1 MRGSEVPQ
9 SDSRNYVLIHG
20 AWFGGWVW
28 KDVAA
33 RLRAAGHI
41 VYTPSLTGLGERRH
55 LLRPGITLHTHAEDV
70 LSLLHMEDL
79 TDVVLVGWSY
89 GGMVVNDVLGLVP
102 ERIGAVVY
110 LDAMMPE
117 PGRSHS
123 SYAAAHPAEWI
134 VELVAT
140 GQDIPPLPARSIGIT
155 DEALASHVEAR
166 LGPHPALT
174 FLTPSRAPSQLPD
187 VPYTYVLS
195 GGHLDLSNTFQQFY
209 DTFEERSLGAAHVIK
224 TGHTMMLSEPDA
236 TAELLLA
243 AV

>member
-1 MRGSEVPQ
+1 MRKPE
-9 SDSRNYVLIHG
+9 SRTYVLIHG

-28 KDVAA
+28 QDVAA
-33 RLRAAGHI
+33 RLRAAGNN

-55 LLRPGITLHTHAEDV
+55 LIRPGITLRTHAEDV
-70 LSLLHMEDL
+70 VSLMHMEDL

-123 SYAAAHPAEWI
+123 SYAPAAHSAERI
-134 VELVAT
+134 VELLST
-140 GQDIPPLPARSIGIT
+140 GQDIPPMPARSIGIS
-155 DEALASHVEAR
+155 DEALASRVEAR

-187 VPYTYVLS
+187 IPYTYVLA
-195 GGHLDLSNTFQQFY
+195 GGHLDLSSTFQQFY
-209 DTFEERSLGAAHVIK
+209 DTFQERSLGQTHVIK
-224 TGHTMMLSEPDA
+224 TGHTMMLSEPGA
-236 TAELLLA
+236 TAGLLLA
-243 AV
+243 AL

>member
-1 MRGSEVPQ
+1 MPQ
-9 SDSRNYVLIHG
+9 SESRTYVLIHG

-33 RLRAAGHI
+33 RLRAAGHD
-41 VYTPSLTGLGERRH
+41 VYAPSLTGLGERRH
-55 LLRPGITLHTHAEDV
+55 LIRPGITLGTHAEDV
-70 LSLLHMEDL
+70 ISLIHMEDL
-79 TDVVLVGWSY
+79 ADVVLVGWSY
-89 GGMVVNDVLGLVP
+89 GGMVVNDVLGLAP

-110 LDAMMPE
+110 LDAMMPD
-117 PGRSHS
+117 PGRTHS
-123 SYAAAHPAEWI
+123 SYAAAHPTEWI
-134 VELVAT
+134 TELVAT
-140 GQDIPPLPARSIGIT
+140 GQDIPPLPARAIGIT

-174 FLTPSRAPSQLPD
+174 FLAPSRAPSQLPD

-209 DTFEERSLGAAHVIK
+209 DTFQERSLGQSHVID
-224 TGHTMMLSEPDA
+224 TGHTMMLSEPKL
-236 TAELLLA
+236 TADLLLA